1 MEEIPELIYKE
12 EFSNSDTID
21 KETLKMSTLLSKF
34 LMRNKKKNSKNTENN
49 SSNLKKCEN

>member
-21 KETLKMSTLLSKF
+21 KETLKKLL
-34 LMRNKKKNSKNTENN
+34 KN
-49 SSNLKKCEN
+49 